1 MSGREALVAVARV
14 GGPVILAFA
23 VGALVLLALG
33 KNPIDYYAFVF
44 RRGLLSWPG
53 LQETITRSAPAS
65 TAA

>member
-23 VGALVLLALG
+23 AGALVLLALG

-44 RRGLLSWPG
+44 RR
-53 LQETITRSAPAS
+53 
-65 TAA
+65 